1 MVIQIISSNTIKIT
15 LDGHDMDCYNVSFE
29 KLDRANPETKHLLLD
44 LIQYIQD
51 EKKID
56 LSSERLFV
64 EAFPKDDGGCLLYIS
79 VLSNS
84 MKSTPDKNSLYNSI
98 ICKMTSPQELI
109 EISHQI
115 YNNFNHIL
123 HNSELYFS
131 DNTYILRITS
141 YNVCYTKLL
150 RIIGRI
156 IHENSFRIR
165 IFPNRLLNFFK
176 THSKRNTK
184 LFINVRININRDRNN
199 FV

>member
-131 DNTYILRITS
+131 DNTYILILHTFKKADKKMKIIINEYCEVISSNDLNTS
-141 YNVCYTKLL
+141 LIKEYYDCLFPLNAIEE
-150 RIIGRI
+150 IIKKV
-156 IHENSFRIR
+156 S
-165 IFPNRLLNFFK
+165 
-176 THSKRNTK
+176 
-184 LFINVRININRDRNN
+184 D
-199 FV
+199 